1 MIRRN
6 MHRVKLTVLIAV
18 ALMAVS
24 IPLATTT
31 QAATSG
37 TTVSQQPDTSSY
49 GCWYDTGLLHYHYF
63 EADGNKSLD
72 WTASNNGASNSPLI
86 LEPVSS
92 SSALDC
98 FKPEGGTGDGR
109 IEFQLANSDLCLNIA
124 GDSHSIGAWVV
135 LWPCNDA
142 YNEQFTIF
150 NAGLN
155 DMAIRIK
162 SYSSGL
168 CMDLTNGSLN
178 QGTILNQNNC
188 KYGDLKQAW
197 FETS

>member
-1 MIRRN
+1 MN
-6 MHRVKLTVLIAV
+6 LYRVKAAALVAC
-18 ALMAVS
+18 ALMAAS
-24 IPLATTT
+24 IPLAATA

-37 TTVSQQPDTSSY
+37 TATSQRPATSGY
-49 GCWYDTGLLHYHYF
+49 GCWYDTALLHYHYF

-98 FKPEGGTGDGR
+98 FKGEGGTGGNGR

-124 GDSHSIGAWVV
+124 GDSHSIGAWVI
-135 LWPCNDA
+135 LYPCNDA
-142 YNEQFTIF
+142 LNEQFTIF
-150 NAGLN
+150 NAGVN

-162 SYSSGL
+162 SSSSGL
-168 CMDLTNGSLN
+168 CIDLTNGSLS

-188 KYGDLKQAW
+188 KYGEIKQAW
-197 FETS
+197 FEN